1 MNGYKLTK
9 VFRIDNNL
17 VIGDSIEDA
26 VQTYKS
32 YMNDDFI
39 EIKSVELISGDM
51 LGMNTNAII
60 KDVNTNS

>member
-39 EIKSVELISGDM
+39 EIKNVELISGDM

-60 KDVNTNS
+60 KDVITNS

>member
-32 YMNDDFI
+32 YMNDNFI
-39 EIKSVELISGDM
+39 EIKSVELVSGDM
-51 LGMNTNAII
+51 LGMNTSAII

>member
-32 YMNDDFI
+32 YMNDNFI

-60 KDVNTNS
+60 KDVSTNS